1 MTLNAPFSTFK
12 TISTMTTHF
21 GFQRAELRDVER
33 KIVTVKYA
41 KNDPQLLDRKFAVKS
56 AIKNLDFYTRKTQ

>member
-1 MTLNAPFSTFK
+1 
-12 TISTMTTHF
+12 MTTHF